1 MRGARSAPAE
11 SQERGAGH
19 EYDSESTA
27 SRGKGAP
34 VNLEWWQYLLL
45 TLAGAAAGFIDA
57 IAGGGGL
64 ITVPALLWAG
74 LPPQVA
80 LGTNKLQSSC
90 GTLLAVARYTRAGLI
105 AWRPLRLALA
115 IIFIAAG
122 AGAWAVA
129 RTDPAVLRRIVPALL
144 LAIAIY
150 TMLNRSLGERPRAAR
165 IGMAAFALIFGTLL
179 GFYDGFFGPGV
190 GSFWMLA
197 CVLALGQD
205 LRAATGTTKAANLAS
220 NLAAL
225 IMFAFAKCLRLD
237 VGIAMIAGQL
247 FGARL
252 GSGMVIA
259 HGARIIRPLFIAVA
273 LALALRLAWQAF
285 AK

>member
-1 MRGARSAPAE
+1 MSVTR
-11 SQERGAGH
+11 
-19 EYDSESTA
+19 A
-27 SRGKGAP
+27 SRKRAR
-34 VNLEWWQYLLL
+34 VILEWWHYLLL
-45 TLAGAAAGFIDA
+45 SLAGAAAGFIDA

-64 ITVPALLWAG
+64 IALPALLWAG

-90 GTLLAVARYTRAGLI
+90 GTLLAVAHYTRAGLTR
-105 AWRPLRLALA
+105 WRGLRFGFA
-115 IIFIAAG
+115 ITFAAG
-122 AGAWAVA
+122 AGGAWAA
-129 RTDPAVLRRIVPALL
+129 AKMDPALL
-144 LAIAIY
+144 RRVVSVLLVAVAIY
-150 TMLNRSLGERPRAAR
+150 MMANRRLGERPRAAR
-165 IGMAAFALIFGTLL
+165 LGMVTFALIFGTLL

-197 CVLALGQD
+197 CMLTLGQD
-205 LRAATGTTKAANLAS
+205 LRNATGTTKALNIAS

-225 IMFAFAKCLRLD
+225 MTFAFAKCLRLD

-247 FGARL
+247 IGARI
-252 GSGMVIA
+252 GTGMVIT

>member
-1 MRGARSAPAE
+1 M
-11 SQERGAGH
+11 
-19 EYDSESTA
+19 
-27 SRGKGAP
+27 
-34 VNLEWWQYLLL
+34 NLEWWQYLLL

-115 IIFIAAG
+115 IIFIASG
-122 AGAWAVA
+122 VGAWAVA

-144 LAIAIY
+144 LAVAIY

-247 FGARL
+247 VGARL